1 MQMSNVRTA
10 VRELLG
16 RRAVGWW
23 AAIIVSVLVLTVLI
37 GFDMLHRL
45 NTTRGAFPAFAN
57 PLFNADRDRGF
68 AETLGYLQLVVAAGA
83 LIYTALHLPR
93 ARVHYAIAAA
103 FLVVIADDSL
113 ELHENWGGAL
123 AGRFGFESGL
133 GLRGQDFGELLAWG
147 LMGIPVLLALAITW
161 IFTGQRARRQAWV
174 IVAGLVALVF
184 FAAILD
190 MLHPASGLW
199 GWPERVRY
207 GITLLEVI
215 GEVGSMIFIM
225 AASLFFALR
234 QSVEKETARAGGAG
248 ARGDAGR

>member
-1 MQMSNVRTA
+1 MQISNVRTT
-10 VRELLG
+10 VRDLLG
-16 RRAVGWW
+16 RRAVWWW
-23 AAIIVSVLVLTVLI
+23 AAIIASVIVLAVLI

-68 AETLGYLQLVVAAGA
+68 GETLGYLQLLVAAAA

-93 ARVHYAIAAA
+93 AWVHYAIAAS

-123 AGRFGFESGL
+123 ADRLGFESGF

-161 IFTGQRARRQAWV
+161 FFTGKRARRQAWV
-174 IVAGLVALVF
+174 IVGGLAALVF

-207 GITLLEVI
+207 GVTLLEVI
-215 GEVGSMIFIM
+215 GEIGAMIFIM

-234 QSVEKETARAGGAG
+234 QSVEKHTARAGRAD
-248 ARGDAGR
+248 ARGD